1 MSIWWVV
8 AGTGLLGFA
17 LFVWLVWLVWL
28 VPVGSMAPTLRQ
40 RAEWKADAYIAAVF
54 HGTGATMETI
64 LAERDR
70 YVAELLRRWGE
81 PGTH

>member
-1 MSIWWVV
+1 MS
-8 AGTGLLGFA
+8 F
-17 LFVWLVWLVWL
+17 WLVIGVIALISVAL
-28 VPVGSMAPTLRQ
+28 YAGLMRLGLGSSMAPTLRQ

-54 HGTGATMETI
+54 HGTGAAMETV

-81 PGTH
+81 PGTHR